1 MIMHDVLDVLIY
13 ILHIVILAIKLFLI
27 SIASSFLNPI
37 FSLEETNLE
46 TR

>member
-13 ILHIVILAIKLFLI
+13 ILHIVILEIRLLLI
-27 SIASSFLNPI
+27 SIASLFLNPI
-37 FSLEETNLE
+37 FSSEETNLE